1 MKQSEEHFSAETI
14 DEQIEQITNKPDK
27 HSSSVSQP
35 IEAQNATNTQL
46 VHDLRTLTHN
56 DAQLLAEIRERL
68 THVYEESGAVK
79 QPMQDTQNQP
89 ILFQVH
95 AEKKHPVKRRIV
107 QLLSG
112 LVAALVI
119 GSVLAVLIANSSHI
133 SHPTSPVTPPDY
145 YSLINGHLI
154 RVDAKSGAIRWEYTI
169 NQMPNQIAIGIPFI
183 VKGDTVYIVNNTTEY
198 AINNTNGSLRWSK
211 RYANTSSQSR
221 PIIVDNSFY
230 IEDNNTHQVNAYTLS
245 NAKLTQSYNVPLDKS
260 FFTVANNV
268 LYIWND
274 STIQAIKLAN
284 QQTLWTQ
291 HFIEVEINK
300 LLPETAFNVDINNG
314 TCYIQISPNKQST
327 EKSILALNAMTG
339 AKIGQTPLFTS
350 PIPVFMANNDVIY
363 YEEHNSE
370 GPVTFHAYDAKTN
383 KEIWHQDF
391 NTIIDGFF
399 SIDGKTVTIDIESNK
414 IVTLDAASG
423 TLKWQY
429 SAQQIGDQDSGF
441 MHTQAGQ
448 GQSAIYLFMSNKATT
463 QIIIFTPE
471 GKTFK
476 HITIKN

>member
-68 THVYEESGAVK
+68 THVYEESGAIK

-112 LVAALVI
+112 LVATLVI

-245 NAKLTQSYNVPLDKS
+245 NAKLTQSYNVPLDNS
-260 FFTVANNV
+260 SFTVANNI
-268 LYIWND
+268 LYVWNA
-274 STIQAIKLAN
+274 SRVQAIKLNN
-284 QQTLWTQ
+284 QKTLWTQ
-291 HFIEVEINK
+291 SIIENVGFNSGVDLSVYINDGTFYIK
-300 LLPETAFNVDINNG
+300 ILPSEHST
-314 TCYIQISPNKQST
+314 KQ
-327 EKSILALNAMTG
+327 SILALNAVTG
-339 AKIGQTPLFTS
+339 IKIGQTPLFTS